1 MNKWTTIITGFLT
14 FGLAVAAFTLSFNNL
29 TLLATEAG
37 YAIPWLFPI
46 IIEGAVI
53 VFSVRML
60 WNSLNGENSTW
71 QWACIIGASIAA
83 TLFNVYHS
91 NTESVVAMIMAGL
104 PSILLLLAFETFI
117 SQIKKITS
125 RAGLIQAI
133 ADLEEQEAQRKTEI
147 ESFARQQEQEQAR
160 LESHKQAV
168 QAEIERLSQ
177 EREQAQ
183 ADFEKQKRTLEV
195 ELKKVKAEKKKPAGK
210 TIKEKRLAKLEKIY
224 TPEMT
229 NAELAKELGV
239 SINTVTNYKKELE
252 LNGRG

>member
-1 MNKWTTIITGFLT
+1 MNKWTTIITGLLT

-125 RAGLIQAI
+125 RAGLVQSI
-133 ADLEEQEAQRKTEI
+133 ADLKEQEVQRKTEI
-147 ESFARQQEQEQAR
+147 ESFARQQEQEQAK

-168 QAEIERLSQ
+168 QAEIERISQ

-183 ADFEKQKRTLEV
+183 ADFEKQKRTLEE

-210 TIKEKRLAKLEKIY
+210 SVKEKRQKKLAEIY
-224 TPEMT
+224 KPEMT
-229 NAELAKELGV
+229 YAQLAETLKV
-239 SINTVTNYKKELE
+239 HPNTVANDVKEMG